1 MHHFTIWSVLI
12 CIDLITVGE
21 ECHHSHIYITSN
33 LPLHCLNPTYN
44 ALLFWQTSDI
54 LLYEEANELYQNHPM
69 KLYPIPDKPYMLHST
84 PDQHYT
90 LCALHHS
97 TPDKQYTQCAL
108 HLCPYTWCRL
118 TVTTPDV
125 RWCALHLTYT
135 RCALHLTDTTLTA
148 LHLMNI
154 TLMVALVANMLWQL
168 DCSCPQFSAATTA
181 DTGHMLVQI

>member
-69 KLYPIPDKPYMLHST
+69 KLYPIPDKPYIST
-84 PDQHYT
+84 PHLTNTT
-90 LCALHHS
+90 LCVPYTTPHLTNTTLNVPYTYVP
-97 TPDKQYTQCAL
+97 TPDVDSLWL
-108 HLCPYTWCRL
+108 HLMCADVPYTWHTLAVPYTWQTLHWLPYTWWTLRL
-118 TVTTPDV
+118 
-125 RWCALHLTYT
+125 WLL
-135 RCALHLTDTTLTA
+135 
-148 LHLMNI
+148 
-154 TLMVALVANMLWQL
+154 
-168 DCSCPQFSAATTA
+168 
-181 DTGHMLVQI
+181 